1 MNRAGR
7 APPPRPGPGP
17 ACIVGPGRTY
27 HTGAK
32 KPAVPRVAAERVFEW
47 CLPVYYRENDMGAQ
61 TIEVTL
67 GVAPPAGG
75 FQPTDD
81 LSDLAFQVRW
91 GSGENCGPDDPVVE
105 VDAINGTTLAL
116 VAYGIEVY
124 YLYPPTTV
132 PGATQPTVDLTV
144 SVGVGARS
152 GIGVT
157 DPARRTVNV
166 GTIPPFSVS
175 PFLLIPR
182 FAVSAVMQ
190 NTVGTVPTLVLD
202 QHRVP
207 QVASSLSQAP
217 AGKLDQDSVP
227 VANGARAF
235 SLFNTGATAS
245 TGTRMIF
252 YLAP

>member
-7 APPPRPGPGP
+7 APPPR
-17 ACIVGPGRTY
+17 ARAIVGPGRTY

-32 KPAVPRVAAERVFEW
+32 KPAVPSLSAERVFEW

-61 TIEVTL
+61 TVEVTL

-75 FQPTDD
+75 LQPTDD

-91 GSGENCGPDDPVVE
+91 GSGENCGPDDPIVE
-105 VDAINGTTLAL
+105 VDAINGTTLSL
-116 VAYGIEVY
+116 IAYGLEVF

-132 PGATQPTVDLTV
+132 PGATQPTVDVTV
-144 SVGVGARS
+144 SVGVGAQG

-157 DPARRTVNV
+157 DPVRRTVKV
-166 GTIPPFSVS
+166 GVIPPASSSAF
-175 PFLLIPR
+175 FLLPR

-190 NTVGTVPTLVLD
+190 NTSGTVPTLVLN

-207 QVASSLSQAP
+207 QVASSLSEAP
-217 AGKLDQDSVP
+217 LGKLDQDSVP
-227 VANGARAF
+227 IVNGARAF
-235 SLFNTGATAS
+235 TLGNPGGAASNGTAV
-245 TGTRMIF
+245 IF